1 MQTAD
6 TPLVSVITT
15 TYNRADR
22 LKDMIQSVINQT
34 YTNWELILIDDAS
47 TDNTADIVS
56 TFNDQRIRYH
66 KLKKNCHICE
76 AANTGLSLASGDLIA
91 RLDSDDRWKPEKLEK
106 QVQYMQAH
114 PECGACLTLVEF
126 FGPEHIDFPMQGDL
140 FQVENKTQEEWLQQ
154 LYFHRNFFCHSSS
167 IYRKSLLNQ
176 GYNLALCMLHDYDL
190 WVQLLKKA
198 PIYIFQEPLTLY
210 FWDNRSN
217 ASSQTDEHTEQLYYE
232 SSYLRSHFFDD
243 MDDDLFRRTFQPWFQ
258 NPDSSTPQ
266 ELACEKAFLLFLRP
280 DGNFLPHRFA
290 GAELVARLLNDP
302 ATHALLEEKFHFTQK
317 DFYNQTQTP
326 FWGTPFHVAKQMEQ
340 VKADLNESRL
350 QNEQLRGQ
358 LQHAA
363 DQASDAQNRLNAIV
377 NSTSWKVTSPLR
389 RLMDLFKH

>member
-22 LKDMIQSVINQT
+22 LKDMIQSVIDQT
-34 YTNWELILIDDAS
+34 YTNWELILVDDGS
-47 TDNTADIVS
+47 TDNTTAVVS
-56 TFNDQRIRYH
+56 SFNDQRIRYH

-76 AANTGLSLASGDLIA
+76 AANTGLSLASSDLIA
-91 RLDSDDRWKPEKLEK
+91 RLDHDDLWEPEKLKK
-106 QVQYMQAH
+106 QVCYMQAH
-114 PECGACLTLVEF
+114 PECGACFTQVKF
-126 FGPEHIDFPMQGDL
+126 FGPEHADFPMQGNL
-140 FQVENKTQEEWLQQ
+140 FQAENMTQEEWLCE
-154 LYFHRNFFCHSSS
+154 LYFHRNHLCHSSVL
-167 IYRKSLLNQ
+167 YRKHLLDY
-176 GYNLALCMLHDYDL
+176 GYDLVLSILHDCHM
-190 WVQLLKKA
+190 WIRILKKA
-198 PIYIFQEPLTLY
+198 PVHILEEPLTLY
-210 FWDNRSN
+210 YWDNQSN
-217 ASSQTDEHTEQLYYE
+217 ASSETDEHAERLYYE

-340 VKADLNESRL
+340 VKADLNESQL

>member
-6 TPLVSVITT
+6 TPLVSVVIT
-15 TYNRADR
+15 TYNGARC
-22 LKDMIQSVINQT
+22 LKNTIQSVINQT

-66 KLKKNCHICE
+66 KLEKNCHICE
-76 AANTGLSLASGDLIA
+76 AANVGLSLASSDLIA
-91 RLDSDDRWKPEKLEK
+91 RLDHDDLWEPEKLKK
-106 QVQYMQAH
+106 QVCYMQAH
-114 PECGACLTLVEF
+114 PECGACFTQVKF
-126 FGPEHIDFPMQGDL
+126 FGPEHADFPMQGNL
-140 FQVENKTQEEWLQQ
+140 FQAENMTQEEWLCE
-154 LYFHRNFFCHSSS
+154 LYFHRNHFCHSSVL
-167 IYRKSLLNQ
+167 YRKHLLDY
-176 GYNLALCMLHDYDL
+176 GYDLVLSILHDCHM
-190 WVQLLKKA
+190 WIRILKKA
-198 PIYIFQEPLTLY
+198 PVHILEEPLTLY

-280 DGNFLPHRFA
+280 DGNYLPHRFA

-326 FWGTPFHVAKQMEQ
+326 FWGTPFHVAKRMEQ
-340 VKADLNESRL
+340 VKADLNESQL